1 MANNNGNRS
10 LPPMP
15 PGRKLG
21 GSSEAALLARG
32 AHPYK
37 RLWSNVVKRIK
48 TPRVQEAAE
57 KARREYANWAKEKIR
72 QRNNAAKAAAK
83 ARENAAKAAAKARNE
98 EKIMREAMMAEKK
111 LRLSIATE
119 AARMAEKKSRNRT
132 RLAGK
137 GKANYNYETVRAAN
151 ILRQEQRVKN
161 AQAKAAVKAAVKAA
175 MAPRKPNN
183 KETRQIANAVNETL
197 NNLINTV
204 KSNTARERWQNAKR
218 RVINARRRNNKAVN
232 EALRNILNNVSSN

>member
-21 GSSEAALLARG
+21 GSSEAALLMRG
-32 AHPYK
+32 SHPYK
-37 RLWSNVVKRIK
+37 KMWSNVVKRI
-48 TPRVQEAAE
+48 TTRRVQEVAE

-72 QRNNAAKAAAK
+72 QRNNAARAAAK

-98 EKIMREAMMAEKK
+98 EKILREAKMAEKK

-137 GKANYNYETVRAAN
+137 GRANYNYETVRAMN

-183 KETRQIANAVNETL
+183 KETIQIANAL

-218 RVINARRRNNKAVN
+218 QLINARKNNKAVN
-232 EALRNILNNVSSN
+232 EVLRNILSNVSSN